1 MSTSWHIITERLRN
15 ELQEYGALLG
25 LFEEQQSNLLRRDAN
40 AVVELASEIEDQ
52 ARVAQSTR
60 DLREEAIRK
69 FAFENK
75 QPANSSLRHLLPY
88 FPADVQPLIQA
99 LIGEINH
106 LIHRVRRDARQNQ
119 ILLSRT
125 VEAYEEAVRT
135 LRPEAFAK
143 TYSSRGSIPL
153 ANVGV
158 PVWQAAG

>member
-1 MSTSWHIITERLRN
+1 MSTTWEFITECLRN

-40 AVVELASEIEDQ
+40 AVVELASAIEEQ
-52 ARVAQSTR
+52 ARVAQASR
-60 DLREEAIRK
+60 DRREQAIHH
-69 FAFENK
+69 FAGAHH
-75 QPANSSLRHLLPY
+75 QPTTASLRQLLPY
-88 FPADVQPLIQA
+88 FPAEVQPLIQA
-99 LIGEINH
+99 LIDEINH

-125 VEAYEEAVRT
+125 VEAYEEAVRM

-143 TYSSRGSIPL
+143 TYSRRGALPST
-153 ANVGV
+153 AGA